1 VTTLSFKEK
10 HEFAVANDLLAALR
24 IEHEFLRLG
33 AAGIEPDV
41 VYRIAAQSVGIE
53 VATAYHDEPQAKAE
67 WQIARGILKPDNHG
81 ITKIGR
87 WSEPDQLIAAQVQR
101 ELEDK
106 CAKDYS
112 GVDSTWLCIEQR
124 ALLVDVSETSDL
136 VAHLKVPERHP
147 FVRIYVGAYAHAG
160 DGGGFRVYEL
170 PFA

>member
-1 VTTLSFKEK
+1 MRCVLSP
-10 HEFAVANDLLAALR
+10 AGRALAA
-24 IEHEFLRLG
+24 
-33 AAGIEPDV
+33 
-41 VYRIAAQSVGIE
+41 
-53 VATAYHDEPQAKAE
+53 ATVM
-67 WQIARGILKPDNHG
+67 L
-81 ITKIGR
+81 GR